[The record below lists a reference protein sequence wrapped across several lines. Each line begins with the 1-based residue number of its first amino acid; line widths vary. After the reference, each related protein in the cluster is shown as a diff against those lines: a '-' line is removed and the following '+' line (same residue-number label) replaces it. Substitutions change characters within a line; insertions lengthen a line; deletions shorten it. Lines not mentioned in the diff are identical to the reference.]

1 MSFDRNDVKHGID
14 KAASRLKSA
23 TDNLADKSQEAGESM
38 KEKAKEMARRTG
50 DQMIEKGA
58 KLKNAAR

>member
-23 TDNLADKSQEAGESM
+23 TDNLADKSQETGESM
-38 KEKAKEMARRTG
+38 KQRAKELARKTG
-50 DQMIEKGA
+50 DQMIENGK
-58 KLKNAAR
+58 KLRNAAR